1 LEDILKKLTGTVALT
16 GMEEPAAEVVR
27 ELWEPYTDELRTD
40 RMGSVIGFKRGDG
53 PEGERLRLAVLA
65 HLDQIGLM
73 VHKIEPGGY
82 LRLHRVGGVDR
93 RILPGQLLT
102 VFGTEPIRGVV
113 ASVPPHLQQAA
124 EKTKITSWN
133 DLYLDTGLSEREVRR
148 RVRVGDPVGYPTSFV
163 ELANDRRAMAGA
175 DDRCSVAAVTWALRL
190 ARRQRHRHDIYAVAE
205 VQEEWTGLGAYAAVY
220 GIEPHCAIVVDVDQG
235 RHEGVPE
242 KDSVEIGKG
251 PSVSFGLNN
260 HPDMV
265 ETALKVAVAQNIP
278 HQKFFWPSP
287 YGTDGSTVET
297 LHSGIPTLNLG
308 IPLAYMHSTVEML
321 DMGDVKNAGR
331 LILALADADALP
343 VIEPV
348 DW

>member
-1 LEDILKKLTGTVALT
+1 MEDILRKLTGTVGLT
-16 GMEEPAAEVVR
+16 GMEEPAAQVVC

-53 PEGERLRLAVLA
+53 PKGERLRLAVLA
-65 HLDQIGLM
+65 HLDQIGLV

-102 VFGTEPIRGVV
+102 VCCSEPVKGVV
-113 ASVPPHLQQAA
+113 GAVPPHLQQAG
-124 EKTKITSWN
+124 EKNSVTSWN
-133 DLYLDTGLSEREVRR
+133 DLYLDTGLRESEVRK

-163 ELANDRRAMAGA
+163 ELQNGRRVMAGA

-190 ARRQRHRHDIYAVAE
+190 ARRQRHSHDIYAVAE
-205 VQEEWTGLGAYAAVY
+205 VQEEWTGVGAYAAVF
-220 GIEPHCAIVVDVDQG
+220 GIKPDCAIVVDVDQG

-242 KDSVEIGKG
+242 KDSVELGKG
-251 PSVSFGLNN
+251 PSVSYGLNN

-265 ETALKVAVAQNIP
+265 EATLKVAAAQNIP

-297 LHSGIPTLNLG
+297 LHSGIPTINLG
-308 IPLAYMHSTVEML
+308 IPLSYMHSTVEML

-331 LILALADADALP
+331 LILALADADGLP
-343 VIEPV
+343 VIPPV